1 MRIVFNDIE
10 DLKKYSRLFEEKYVF
25 INKKDYIN
33 FPKEN

>member
-1 MRIVFNDIE
+1 MRIIFRNIDE
-10 DLKKYSRLFEEKYVF
+10 LRKYSKLFEDKYVF